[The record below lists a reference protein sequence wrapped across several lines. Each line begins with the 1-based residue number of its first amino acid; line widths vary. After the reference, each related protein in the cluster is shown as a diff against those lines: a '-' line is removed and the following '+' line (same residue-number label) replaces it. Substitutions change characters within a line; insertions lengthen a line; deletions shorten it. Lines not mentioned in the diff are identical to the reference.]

1 MADTSNVAI
10 VRPPNDARVP
20 TATAVTG
27 TVSGYIDT
35 GVYYNGGA
43 LPGMF
48 RFQAIG
54 ADITVLF
61 SATNSQTN
69 TPTNGTNGETIPS
82 GQFRDFFVGGNDRY
96 FRAIGSAAG
105 TLQWR
110 RTEGP

>member
-1 MADTSNVAI
+1 MADTNNIAV

-20 TATAVTG
+20 TATAITG

-35 GVYYNGGA
+35 GVYYGGSA
-43 LPGMF
+43 PGMY
-48 RFQAIG
+48 RFTAIG
-54 ADITVLF
+54 ADITILF

-82 GQFRDFFVGGNDRY
+82 GQFRDFLIGMNDRY
-96 FRAIGSAAG
+96 FRAIGSGSG

>member
-1 MADTSNVAI
+1 MSTFNVEM

-27 TVSGYIDT
+27 SVSGYIDT
-35 GVYYNGGA
+35 GVYFNGGLA
-43 LPGMF
+43 PGMY
-48 RFQAIG
+48 RFTAIG

-61 SATNSQTN
+61 SATNTQTN
-69 TPTNGTNGETIPS
+69 TPTNGTNGETIPQ
-82 GQFRDFFVGGNDRY
+82 GQFRDYLIAAPDRY